1 MPGSDSYGVPAVS
14 KSGIYETQYAGGPP
28 AQQPAPGAPR
38 PGSGSRSPGS
48 GFQVNTDGVRAQAE
62 ALAQCAERAAA
73 VVDRLRSSLDAGGM
87 PWGTDDMG
95 KKFGHEY
102 TGPANQGFA
111 SIAGIPQALA
121 EVANELAAQA
131 DRYDKIEQHTA
142 GQFRQLG
149 QGGSGGSG
157 GSEGPKSSPVAG

>member
-1 MPGSDSYGVPAVS
+1 MSSDAYGVPAVN
-14 KSGIYETQYAGGPP
+14 KSGIYETQYAGGPA

-38 PGSGSRSPGS
+38 PGSGSSSKSPG
-48 GFQVNTDGVRAQAE
+48 FRVNTDGVRAQA
-62 ALAQCAERAAA
+62 AILAQCAERAAQ
-73 VVDRLRSSLDAGGM
+73 VVDRLRASLDAGGM

-131 DRYDKIEQHTA
+131 DRYDQVEQHTA
-142 GQFRQLG
+142 RQLYQLG
-149 QGGSGGSG
+149 QGGSEGSPAAE
-157 GSEGPKSSPVAG
+157 S